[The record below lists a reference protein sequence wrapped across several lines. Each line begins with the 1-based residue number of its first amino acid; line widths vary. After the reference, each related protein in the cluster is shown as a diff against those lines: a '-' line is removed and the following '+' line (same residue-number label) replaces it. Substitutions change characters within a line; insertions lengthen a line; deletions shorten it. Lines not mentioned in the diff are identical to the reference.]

1 MTPDR
6 IRVSL
11 EKVTVINESCEKEQK
26 KLEEKLELLL
36 MEQKMMKL
44 TEKKAKEDLE
54 ELNNDLLELR
64 KEDLEVNEKLL
75 EQRADAESKREVYA
89 SQLRCLKDELVKQI
103 GTHRFRLTK
112 RDDYFRVR

>member
-1 MTPDR
+1 M
-6 IRVSL
+6 
-11 EKVTVINESCEKEQK
+11 TVINESCEKEQK
-26 KLEEKLELLL
+26 KLEEKLEVLL

-89 SQLRCLKDELVKQI
+89 SQLRCLKDELVN
-103 GTHRFRLTK
+103 TNK
-112 RDDYFRVR
+112 RMPLFIRDWRPFIYLRADLYISF